1 MVPASSL
8 SALPKAEWTIA
19 VDDEP
24 GTARIATA
32 IAASLKAGEIVTLSG
47 DLGAGKTAFARALIR
62 NLTGD
67 PALEVPSPTFTLM
80 QFYDGASFPIAH
92 ADFYRVNSASELDE
106 LGFDETLERA
116 LLIVEWA
123 ERVGVLDNAER
134 LDVRLELDS
143 ARGPHARR
151 ITLTGHGRF
160 AEGIARSR
168 RVEDFLEASGRGG
181 VRRVPVQ
188 GDASTRAYE
197 RLELADGRS
206 EILMIAPKRPDGPPV
221 RAGKSYSAIAH
232 LAESVHAFVAMAN
245 GLRAQGLSAP
255 AILSADLDAGLLL
268 LEDFGTDGVLDA
280 NRQPIRERYETAI
293 DALLHLHEE
302 TVPDVLPVT
311 GSEAYSIPSYD
322 LDAMLIEVELLLD
335 WYAPHIAKTE
345 VSGSMRGHFVRLWRE
360 ALAFLDDQPKTW
372 VLRDYHSPNLLWL
385 PTREGAK
392 RVGILDFQDALMGP
406 AAYDVVSLT
415 QDARIVVDE
424 ETELALFARYAMG
437 RRKADAGFDAAAF
450 GQAYALMGA
459 QRATKILGIFARL
472 DRRDG
477 KPAYLKHLPQMT
489 AYLRRNLRHESL
501 ADLSVW
507 YDTYLPALVRD

>member
-1 MVPASSL
+1 MVLASHT
-8 SALPKAEWTIA
+8 APLPRATWTLH
-19 VDDEP
+19 VEDEA

-32 IAASLKAGEIVTLSG
+32 IAASLKAGQIVTLSG

-67 PALEVPSPTFTLM
+67 PALDVPSPTFTLM
-80 QFYDGASFPIAH
+80 QLYDGAPFPIAH
-92 ADFYRVNSASELDE
+92 ADFYRVNSADELEE
-106 LGFDETLERA
+106 LGFDETLEHA

-123 ERVGVLDNAER
+123 ERVSVLDEAER
-134 LDVRLELDS
+134 LDVRLELDT
-143 ARGPHARR
+143 ARGPQARR
-151 ITLTGHGRF
+151 ITLTGYGHF
-160 AEGIARSR
+160 ADGIARSQR
-168 RVEDFLEASGRGG
+168 IEDFLGNNHRDGL
-181 VRRVPVQ
+181 RRVPVQ

-197 RLELADGRS
+197 RVVLDDGRS

-232 LAESVHAFVAMAN
+232 LAESVHAFVAVAN
-245 GLRAQGLSAP
+245 GLRTQGLSAP
-255 AILSADLDAGLLL
+255 TIYAADLDAGLLL
-268 LEDFGTDGVLDA
+268 TEDLGMEGVIDGA
-280 NRQPIRERYETAI
+280 RQPIRERYEVAI

-302 TVPDVLPVT
+302 TLPDTLPVIGT
-311 GSEAYSIPSYD
+311 ETYTLPPYD
-322 LDAMLIEVELLLD
+322 MDAMLIEVELLLD

-360 ALAFLDDQPKTW
+360 ALGFIATQPKTW

-385 PTREGAK
+385 PEREGAK
-392 RVGILDFQDALMGP
+392 RIGIIDFQDALIGP

-424 ETELALFARYAMG
+424 ATELALFARYAMG
-437 RRKADAGFDAAAF
+437 RRKADDAFDAAAF

-472 DRRDG
+472 DKRDG
-477 KPAYLKHLPQMT
+477 KPAYLKLLPQIA

-507 YDTYLPALVRD
+507 YDTYLPSLLKD

>member
-1 MVPASSL
+1 MVLAPHPSSL
-8 SALPKAEWTIA
+8 PRATWTLS
-19 VDDEP
+19 VEDEA

-32 IAASLKAGEIVTLSG
+32 IAASLKAGQIVTLSG

-67 PALEVPSPTFTLM
+67 PALDVPSPTFTLM
-80 QFYDGASFPIAH
+80 QLYDGASFPIAH
-92 ADFYRVNSASELDE
+92 ADFYRVNSADELEE

-123 ERVGVLDNAER
+123 ERVGVLHGAER
-134 LDVRLELDS
+134 LDVKLELDP
-143 ARGPHARR
+143 ARGPQARR
-151 ITLTGHGRF
+151 IILTGYGHF
-160 AEGIARSR
+160 ADGIARSQR
-168 RVEDFLEASGRGG
+168 IEDFLERNKRSGL
-181 VRRVPVQ
+181 RRVPVQ

-197 RLELADGRS
+197 RIVLPDDGS

-232 LAESVHAFVAMAN
+232 LTESVHAFVAIAN

-255 AILSADLDAGLLL
+255 TIFAADLEAGLLL
-268 LEDFGTDGVLDA
+268 TEDLGTEGVIDA
-280 NRQPIRERYETAI
+280 ARLPIRERYDAAI
-293 DALLHLHEE
+293 DALLYLHDE
-302 TVPDVLPVT
+302 TLPDTLPVT
-311 GSEAYSIPSYD
+311 ASETYTLPHYD
-322 LDAMLIEVELLLD
+322 MDAMLIEVELLLD
-335 WYAPHIAKTE
+335 WYVPHIARTE

-360 ALAFLDDQPKTW
+360 ALGSLASQPKTW

-385 PTREGAK
+385 PQREGAK
-392 RVGILDFQDALMGP
+392 RIGIIDFQDALIGP

-415 QDARIVVDE
+415 QDARITMDE
-424 ETELALFARYAMG
+424 ATELALFARYVMG
-437 RRKADAGFDAAAF
+437 RRKADESFDAAAF

-472 DRRDG
+472 DKRDG
-477 KPAYLKHLPQMT
+477 KPAYLKLLPQIA

-501 ADLSVW
+501 ADLAVW
-507 YDTYLPALVRD
+507 YDTYLPALMKE